1 MGRTPLLPPVRRLA
15 AVLALVVASAL
26 TAAPGEARTRYF
38 SGPNVHVFTTPS
50 PFFDLRPIEDQ
61 LEIVERGDHLLAID
75 AWSGSAAS
83 VELFIDE
90 DVLWTEVRGRV
101 ALVIT
106 SRRMLAT
113 VPASDWQE
121 RLFGVSESHPA
132 RVVLGDRVALIATD
146 RRVLS
151 FEGLSGTWSE
161 TSLGPRERVLSAAAG
176 TNVAVAVTRTRVLGV
191 AAASGGVF
199 EAELGIREEAEQLRV
214 HGSFATVETKLRLL
228 TFRAPSGT
236 WVSTDLPF
244 R

>member
-1 MGRTPLLPPVRRLA
+1 VASPCRLRLFF
-15 AVLALVVASAL
+15 AVAALVAVAASSA
-26 TAAPGEARTRYF
+26 EARTRYF
-38 SGPNVHVFTTPS
+38 SGPNVHIFTTPS

-61 LEIVERGDHLLAID
+61 LEIVQRDEHLLAVD
-75 AWSGSAAS
+75 AWSGAVAEI
-83 VELFIDE
+83 ELGIDE
-90 DVLWTEVRGRV
+90 EVLWSQVRGRIG
-101 ALVIT
+101 LVVT
-106 SRRMLAT
+106 NRRMLAT
-113 VPASDWQE
+113 VPADDWNE
-121 RLFGVSESHPA
+121 RLFEVSESQPV
-132 RVVLGDRVALIATD
+132 RIVVGDRVALVATD
-146 RRVLS
+146 RRVLT

-161 TSLGPRERVLSAAAG
+161 TALGPRERVLSAAAG

-199 EAELGIREEAEQLRV
+199 EAELGIREEAEQVRV